1 MADRTL
7 LLDRFVANIGTRKC
21 EVGSRVLRCL
31 SCDLPLYLDWLGK
44 EHDEMHRIKNDD
56 LQQMIEGM
64 TWRKFLT
71 MLILGLIAIDAWS
84 HTDQIIAGFLKG
96 WQGM

>member
-1 MADRTL
+1 MADRTS
-7 LLDRFVANIGTRKC
+7 LLDRFVPNIGTRKC

-31 SCDLPLYLDWLGK
+31 YCDLPLDLDWLGK

-56 LQQMIEGM
+56 LQQMTDGM